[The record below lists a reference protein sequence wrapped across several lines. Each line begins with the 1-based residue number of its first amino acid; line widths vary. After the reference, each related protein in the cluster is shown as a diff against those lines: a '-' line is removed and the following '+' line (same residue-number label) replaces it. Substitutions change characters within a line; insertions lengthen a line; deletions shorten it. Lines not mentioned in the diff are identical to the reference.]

1 MDNFTFNLC
10 TVSLVWCKFLHSLSC
25 KCHYK
30 DKIRL
35 MTLLTKVIRGV
46 WGYLTENLPSGQ
58 LPPMLWRWLVGLL
71 SPKTK
76 KKKEKK
82 KRRVTKQGEI
92 WFFVVFTQPKWAQ
105 WFQNW
110 CLATRLLLMF
120 VIWKVYSTTSI
131 RVHCN
136 HPALVEKSTIVVNLP
151 IF

>member
-82 KRRVTKQGEI
+82 KACHKTRGNMIFCGVYTTKVGTMI
-92 WFFVVFTQPKWAQ
+92 SKLVFSNTPPPNVCHLKG
-105 WFQNW
+105 
-110 CLATRLLLMF
+110 LLH
-120 VIWKVYSTTSI
+120 Y
-131 RVHCN
+131 
-136 HPALVEKSTIVVNLP
+136 
-151 IF
+151 